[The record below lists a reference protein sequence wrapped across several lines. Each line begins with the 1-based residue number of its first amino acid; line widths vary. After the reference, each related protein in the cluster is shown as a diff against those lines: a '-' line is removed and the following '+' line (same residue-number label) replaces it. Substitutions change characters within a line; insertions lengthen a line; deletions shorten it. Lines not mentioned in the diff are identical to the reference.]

1 VGAWARP
8 ADAVLRRSDEGS
20 SRRAIALLDRAF
32 GKPAQSVNSSVTR
45 IDPDSIS
52 DAELASYLT
61 DADATED
68 SGAEAPPKTRRQKK
82 PH

>member
-1 VGAWARP
+1 MRSAENAVDQAR
-8 ADAVLRRSDEGS
+8 A
-20 SRRAIALLDRAF
+20 AIALLDRAF
-32 GKPAQSVNSSVTR
+32 GKPAQSVNSTVTR

-61 DADATED
+61 DAAEDTGTE
-68 SGAEAPPKTRRQKK
+68 AAPKTRRQKK